1 MKLFF
6 IYYLKMEEN
15 DNDNALIINSGS
27 GKKSIG
33 SYVDNICKQ
42 LIEKLVITIK
52 AYDNNMNKLITIE
65 QIIKRALNENHNKED
80 NDLKIKYEIGKDKDV
95 PYIKCNININKDD
108 IDNIKKLI
116 GNKNNKRNNRPF
128 TKSERQDKME
138 IDEFNNKNK
147 IKKVEKKENKVKENK
162 EINEINELCLQNI
175 HEFFK

>member
-1 MKLFF
+1 
-6 IYYLKMEEN
+6 MEENSN
-15 DNDNALIINSGS
+15 DNDNDNVLIIKSGN
-27 GKKSIG
+27 GNKSIG

-42 LIEKLVITIK
+42 LIEKLVITLK

-108 IDNIKKLI
+108 IGNLKKLI
-116 GNKNNKRNNRPF
+116 GNKSNKRNNRPF
-128 TKSERQDKME
+128 TKNERQDKME
-138 IDEFNNKNK
+138 IDELDNKNK
-147 IKKVEKKENKVKENK
+147 IKKVDKKENKNK